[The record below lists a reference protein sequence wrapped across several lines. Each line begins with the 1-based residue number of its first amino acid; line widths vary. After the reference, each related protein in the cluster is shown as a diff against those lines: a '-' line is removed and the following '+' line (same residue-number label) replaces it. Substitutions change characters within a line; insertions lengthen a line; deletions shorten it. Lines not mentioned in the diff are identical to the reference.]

1 MPINVLFQKRLKPQ
15 SIEDPLFQFKYSLP
29 ETNPR
34 MVCHLP
40 RGVELIY
47 HLVLLTSLEWH
58 IIVYNFQRD
67 IPISLTDGPQS
78 ASRCRWEYCKR
89 EPHSFAG
96 STAAVVRAEMV
107 GLIQN
112 GSQDMRNQW
121 DFNFIKLDFKS
132 VTNYSRLLISQD
144 RHEVDTLATRQH
156 DICRKSE
163 KHTTSIIL
171 QCTWSKGNSTPEGII

>member
-1 MPINVLFQKRLKPQ
+1 
-15 SIEDPLFQFKYSLP
+15 
-29 ETNPR
+29 
-34 MVCHLP
+34 
-40 RGVELIY
+40 
-47 HLVLLTSLEWH
+47 
-58 IIVYNFQRD
+58 
-67 IPISLTDGPQS
+67 
-78 ASRCRWEYCKR
+78 
-89 EPHSFAG
+89 
-96 STAAVVRAEMV
+96 VRAEMV

-112 GSQDMRNQW
+112 GSQDMRNQR

-171 QCTWSKGNSTPEGII
+171 QCT